1 MEPVTLNIFEDIA
14 NSIAGDGLI
23 CRGGFHPR
31 DGDDVPG
38 PTGTVVLIG
47 NTGPA
52 MWHAFTAQV
61 SPEQRASAANPLDSW
76 IRPILTKVAGQM
88 DAHPVFPFDGPPYHP
103 FSRWAK
109 RAEAVFTSP
118 MGPLIHPEYGL
129 WHAYKGALL
138 FHEVLPLPSRIDGE
152 NPCEQ
157 CETKPCLRT
166 CPVNAIRVDG
176 YDTAACTRHL
186 QTDAGIDCMLLS
198 CRARRACPVGRQHQ
212 YEPDQSLLHMRGFLS
227 FHNK

>member
-1 MEPVTLNIFEDIA
+1 VTFKTLEDIA
-14 NSIAGDGLI
+14 KTIAGAGLI

-31 DGDDVPG
+31 DGDDVPA
-38 PTGTVVLIG
+38 PAGTVVLIG
-47 NTGPA
+47 NAGPA
-52 MWHAFTAQV
+52 MWRAFTDQV
-61 SPEQRASAANPLDSW
+61 APEEKVATANPLDDW
-76 IRPILTKVAGQM
+76 IRRILTKAARQM
-88 DAHPVFPFDGPPYHP
+88 NAQPLFPFEGPPYYP
-103 FSRWAK
+103 FSKWAK

-129 WHAYKGALL
+129 WHAYRGALL
-138 FHEVLPLPSRIDGE
+138 FHEVLPLPTRIHGE
-152 NPCEQ
+152 NPCER

-166 CPVNAIRVDG
+166 CPVDAIRVDG

-186 QTDAGIDCMLLS
+186 HTDAGIDCMLLS

-227 FHNK
+227 LRNK